1 MVKIFKFDDKPTEF
15 SANTYV
21 VGKIGGRCVVVDIGS
36 TDDSIYDY
44 IDSHYEKVEAVLLTH
59 AHFDHIKGVDSIT
72 ETYSVPVY
80 VHQSEVSFL
89 QDPALNASLSFYE
102 TIVCH
107 SKAIGIQEGKLSIG
121 KFDIDVYHTP
131 GHTCGSCCFRIEN
144 HLFSGDTLF
153 QGSIGRMDLPTGS
166 VMQMKE
172 SLRKL
177 AALEDDLPVYPG
189 HGPATTIGFEKQ
201 WNYEMKHL

>member
-1 MVKIFKFDDKPTEF
+1 MFIKVKFLFT
-15 SANTYV
+15 
-21 VGKIGGRCVVVDIGS
+21 GS
-36 TDDSIYDY
+36 GFECFFI
-44 IDSHYEKVEAVLLTH
+44 I
-59 AHFDHIKGVDSIT
+59 
-72 ETYSVPVY
+72 
-80 VHQSEVSFL
+80 
-89 QDPALNASLSFYE
+89 YE

-131 GHTCGSCCFRIEN
+131 GHTCGSCCFRIED

-177 AALEDDLPVYPG
+177 SALEDDYRYIRDTAQLQLSVLKNSG
-189 HGPATTIGFEKQ
+189 TTK
-201 WNYEMKHL
+201 

>member
-1 MVKIFKFDDKPTEF
+1 MKF
-15 SANTYV
+15 
-21 VGKIGGRCVVVDIGS
+21 R
-36 TDDSIYDY
+36 
-44 IDSHYEKVEAVLLTH
+44 
-59 AHFDHIKGVDSIT
+59 
-72 ETYSVPVY
+72 
-80 VHQSEVSFL
+80 FL

-131 GHTCGSCCFRIEN
+131 GHTCGSCCFRIED

-177 AALEDDLPVYPG
+177 SALEDDLPVYPG

>member
-1 MVKIFKFDDKPTEF
+1 MIEIYTYPLGMVQ
-15 SANTYV
+15 ANCYV
-21 VGKIGGRCVVVDIGS
+21 VVKE
-36 TDDSIYDY
+36 DSCLV
-44 IDSHYEKVEAVLLTH
+44 IDPGDVLNLQPFLEQNHLHLEAVLLTH

-72 ETYSVPVY
+72 EMYSVPVY

-131 GHTCGSCCFRIEN
+131 GHTCGSCCFRIED

-177 AALEDDLPVYPG
+177 SALEDDLPVYPG
-189 HGPATTIGFEKQ
+189 HGTATTIGFEKQ

>member
-1 MVKIFKFDDKPTEF
+1 MIEIYAYPLGMVQANCYMVVKDGTCLVIDPGDTFDWSSFLEQ
-15 SANTYV
+15 
-21 VGKIGGRCVVVDIGS
+21 
-36 TDDSIYDY
+36 
-44 IDSHYEKVEAVLLTH
+44 HHLQLEAVLLTH
-59 AHFDHIKGVDSIT
+59 AHFDHIKGVDSIVDA
-72 ETYSVPVY
+72 YGVPVY

-107 SKAIGIQEGKLSIG
+107 SKATGIEEGKLHIG
-121 KFDIDVYHTP
+121 KFEIDVIHTP
-131 GHTCGSCCFRIEN
+131 GHTCGSCCFLIED

-166 VMQMKE
+166 VVQMKE

-177 AALEDDLPVYPG
+177 ACLDDDLPVYPG
-189 HGPATTIGFEKQ
+189 HGPTTSIGFEKK
-201 WNYEMKHL
+201 WNYEMKQI

>member
-1 MVKIFKFDDKPTEF
+1 MEVYHAVLGPVQTNCYIVVKEGHALIIDPGDT
-15 SANTYV
+15 
-21 VGKIGGRCVVVDIGS
+21 IDL
-36 TDDSIYDY
+36 TDFFNKKQIVPDAI
-44 IDSHYEKVEAVLLTH
+44 LLTH

-131 GHTCGSCCFRIEN
+131 GHTCGSCCFRIED

-177 AALEDDLPVYPG
+177 SALEDDLPVYPG

>member
-1 MVKIFKFDDKPTEF
+1 MIKCFNFDNDFNEF

-21 VGKIGGRCVVVDIGS
+21 VGEKSKSCVIFDLGS
-36 TDDSIYDY
+36 TSKKI
-44 IDSHYEKVEAVLLTH
+44 INFIKENFIEVKAILLTH
-59 AHFDHIKGVDSIT
+59 AHFDHIKGVDSLT
-72 ETYSVPVY
+72 EMYSVPVY

-131 GHTCGSCCFRIEN
+131 GHTCGSCCFRIED

-177 AALEDDLPVYPG
+177 SALEDDLPVYPG